1 MISSV
6 KDLHK
11 RLSAEMKRSSNVFLI
26 GHNFPDFDAIGS
38 CIGLLTLAESLGKKA
53 YIVVNDDESRIEPGV
68 KRIIDE
74 NRSRFKIIKNDNF
87 LRKVDGKSLLI
98 LSDVNKD
105 TMISLGDYLSRVG
118 KVMIIDHHTEDEHT
132 VPTEDKYIS
141 LEASSA
147 CEIVTRVLQEAMVPY
162 DALVANMLLAG
173 ISLDT
178 KRFKQNTSSITHDVA
193 EKLIVHGADIDY
205 VNNLFL
211 EEFESYCKISNLIV
225 NGTII
230 QKYSDSLLSPIQV
243 SFTLNR
249 NCPSQV
255 YLKEDYAKAADR
267 MMKFNGIDASFALG
281 FVEDGIIHISG
292 RGGKKVHVGNILK
305 EMRGGGNA
313 QCAGSRIEGDDIFQ
327 VEQELMS
334 KIHFGISD
342 TEPVVDTPQ
351 VIKVKQLKKCKK

>member
-11 RLSAEMKRSSNVFLI
+11 RLSTEMKRSSNVFI
-26 GHNFPDFDAIGS
+26 VGHNSPDFDAIGS

-53 YIVVNDDESRIEPGV
+53 YIIVNDEESRIEPGV

-87 LRKVDGKSLLI
+87 LRKVDAKSLLI
-98 LSDVNKD
+98 LTDVNKD
-105 TMISLGDYLSRVG
+105 TMISVGDYVSRCG
-118 KVMIIDHHTEDEHT
+118 KVMIIDHHTEDIHT
-132 VPTEDKYIS
+132 IPTDDKYIRQD
-141 LEASSA
+141 ASSA
-147 CEIVTRVLQEAMVPY
+147 CEIVGKVLQEASVEY
-162 DALVANMLLAG
+162 DSVVANMLLAG

-178 KRFKQNTSSITHDVA
+178 KRFKQNTTSITHDVA
-193 EKLIVHGADIDY
+193 EKLIDHGADIDY
-205 VNNLFL
+205 VNSLFL

-230 QKYSDSLLSPIQV
+230 QKYSDSLLAPIQV

-249 NCPSQV
+249 NCPSQI

-281 FVEDGIIHISG
+281 FVEDGVIHISG

-305 EMRGGGNA
+305 EMQGGGNA
-313 QCAGSRIEGDDIFQ
+313 QCAGSRILSSDVFA
-327 VEQELMS
+327 VEKELMD
-334 KIHFGISD
+334 KIYFGISES
-342 TEPVVDTPQ
+342 EPVVDTPQ
-351 VIKVKQLKKCKK
+351 VIMVKQLKKCKK